1 MNFSISNPVK
11 AEHFSSIFQHL
22 KLFTDPINIRF
33 ESTGIYVQTM
43 DTTHVSI
50 FELNIPNSWFD
61 NYCHKGGSVIL
72 IGVSSSLLFKILNT
86 RDRVQSILFSYDP
99 EKEDKLSIQFKCNEK
114 IEAKGIYDK
123 HFEIPLMNISE
134 EHMAI
139 PEIDYQAEITIP
151 SSTFSS
157 IIQQLKLF
165 GETIDI
171 SCNEEKIVLC
181 SNSMENGQMFV
192 EIKIDDV
199 EEFSIN
205 EGENLEVSYSL
216 NILNNI
222 CLYHK
227 IAKNIDIKLCNDYP
241 MRISYDLGEGATVRF
256 YLAPKIKGD

>member
-1 MNFSISNPVK
+1 MNLTISNPVK
-11 AEHFSSIFQHL
+11 AEQFTYIFQHL

-33 ESTGIYVQTM
+33 EKSGIYVQTM

-50 FELNIPNSWFD
+50 FELKIPSGWFD
-61 NYCHKGGSVIL
+61 KFCHTEDSAIL
-72 IGVSSSLLFKILNT
+72 IGISSSLLFKILNT
-86 RDRVQSILFSYDP
+86 RDKAQAIMISQDTM
-99 EKEDKLSIQFKCNEK
+99 DKLSIQFSCIGE
-114 IEAKGIYDK
+114 IEVKGIFDK
-123 HFEIPLMNISE
+123 HFEIPLMDITE
-134 EHMAI
+134 EHMTI
-139 PEIDYQAEITIP
+139 PNIEFQAEIALP
-151 SSTFSS
+151 SSTFAS

-171 SCNEEKIVLC
+171 SCNEEKILLC
-181 SNSMENGQMFV
+181 SNSIENGRMFV

-199 EEFSIN
+199 DEFSIN

-241 MRISYDLGEGATVRF
+241 MRISYDLGEGGSVVF
-256 YLAPKIKGD
+256 YLAPKIKDD